1 MANVWKGE
9 PFGLYR
15 PEFEHSAC
23 GVGVVAN
30 VRGVKSN
37 EVVRNGLEVLTNLA
51 HRGAAGSDPETG
63 DGAGML
69 LQMPHDFLRRETAKL
84 GIDLPGPGGYAAGVV
99 FLPQD
104 SAEREACEAIVVRAT
119 EQEGQRFLGWR
130 DVPVDPSVIGYVARE
145 CQPVIRQLFIGMGP
159 GSDSAAFERKLFVI
173 RKVAEREVLDAGLSG
188 GGEFYVCSLSSKL
201 VVYKGLLMGT
211 QLGGFYKDLADPLV
225 ASSFALVHSRFS
237 TNTLG
242 SWKLAHPY
250 RYIVHNGE
258 INTLRG
264 NINWMVARQ
273 NAMASPEFGDDL
285 DKLFPIIWPGQ
296 SDTAC
301 IDNAYELMLHTG
313 RPLHHT
319 MMALIPEATGPK
331 VQMSQDKRDFYDY
344 HACLVEPWDGP
355 ALIAFTDGDRVGAVL
370 DRNGLRPF
378 RYLVTTDDTLVMAS
392 EVGVLDIPP
401 EKVLFQGAHS
411 PRTDVPDGPGA
422 RRHRR
427 RRPRSSRSC
436 RRDSPTASGCG
447 TTWCTWTRFWTPSP
461 AATVAMSSTRSR
473 WSTCSRRSGIHKRIS
488 ASCWSRWRSTARNP
502 PAPWATT
509 PPWPYSPIAR
519 NSCSPTSSS
528 CFAQVSNPPLDA
540 IREELV
546 DVASA
551 STSALSAICFE
562 EDAPSRS
569 STPAAQP
576 CPHGARPR
584 EDQGG
589 RPARHQGGDAV
600 APLSGRRRAGR
611 DGPRDGR
618 SAPRRVGGYRSWLYD
633 PRPSPTGGVGSAS
646 RGYPQPAGDRWRAS
660 PPHSRGRAHESGNRR
675 RER

>member
-1 MANVWKGE
+1 M
-9 PFGLYR
+9 
-15 PEFEHSAC
+15 
-23 GVGVVAN
+23 
-30 VRGVKSN
+30 
-37 EVVRNGLEVLTNLA
+37 
-51 HRGAAGSDPETG
+51 
-63 DGAGML
+63 
-69 LQMPHDFLRRETAKL
+69 
-84 GIDLPGPGGYAAGVV
+84 

-104 SAEREACEAIVVRAT
+104 SAERATCEAIVVRAT

-145 CQPVIRQLFIGMGP
+145 CQPVIRQFFIGMGP
-159 GSDSAAFERKLFVI
+159 GSDSAVFERKLFVI

-225 ASSFALVHSRFS
+225 VSSFALVHSRFS

-264 NINWMVARQ
+264 NINWMLARQ

-313 RPLHHT
+313 RPLHHA

-344 HACLVEPWDGP
+344 HACIVEPWDGP

-401 EKVLFQGAHS
+401 EKVLFKEAHS
-411 PRTDVPDGPGA
+411 PRPDVPDGPGA

-427 RRPRSSRSC
+427 RRHDQVGVVGAPAL
-436 RRDSPTASGCG
+436 RRVAAGQLGALGRASG
-447 TTWCTWTRFWTPSP
+447 P
-461 AATVAMSSTRSR
+461 
-473 WSTCSRRSGIHKRIS
+473 
-488 ASCWSRWRSTARNP
+488 
-502 PAPWATT
+502 
-509 PPWPYSPIAR
+509 
-519 NSCSPTSSS
+519 
-528 CFAQVSNPPLDA
+528 
-540 IREELV
+540 
-546 DVASA
+546 
-551 STSALSAICFE
+551 
-562 EDAPSRS
+562 
-569 STPAAQP
+569 
-576 CPHGARPR
+576 
-584 EDQGG
+584 
-589 RPARHQGGDAV
+589 
-600 APLSGRRRAGR
+600 RAG
-611 DGPRDGR
+611 PQR
-618 SAPRRVGGYRSWLYD
+618 SP
-633 PRPSPTGGVGSAS
+633 
-646 RGYPQPAGDRWRAS
+646 
-660 PPHSRGRAHESGNRR
+660 
-675 RER
+675 